1 MYVKIDYA
9 IIIPCITRIT
19 STIFMLDKYLKD
31 TIKGDM
37 MENNDSLFGKCP
49 YFTAQKV
56 FSGKWSIL
64 IMYCLND
71 GALRYGELQR
81 RMGDITQATL
91 TKQLRMLEDFGLVS
105 RYVYSEIPPKVE
117 YSLTDLGKAFNPVL
131 EQFRIWGDKYIE
143 SLKNK

>member
-1 MYVKIDYA
+1 MYVKIDYV
-9 IIIPCITRIT
+9 IIITCIAIIT
-19 STIFMLDKYLKD
+19 STIFIRGKYLKD
-31 TIKGDM
+31 TIKGDI
-37 MENNDSLFGKCP
+37 MENSDSLFGKCP

-64 IMYCLND
+64 IMYHLND

-81 RMGDITQATL
+81 RMYDITQATL

-117 YSLTDLGKAFNPVL
+117 YSLTDLGTAFNPVL

-143 SLKNK
+143 SLKNE

>member
-9 IIIPCITRIT
+9 IMISCTTKIT
-19 STIFMLDKYLKD
+19 STIFKQCKYIKD
-31 TIKGDM
+31 TIGGNI
-37 MENNDSLFGKCP
+37 MENTNSLFGKCP

-64 IMYCLND
+64 IMYHLNE
-71 GALRYGELQR
+71 GPLRYGELQR
-81 RMGDITQATL
+81 RMDDITQATL

-117 YSLTDLGKAFNPVL
+117 YSLTDLGKAFRPVL
-131 EQFRIWGDKYIE
+131 KEFRIWGDKYIE
-143 SLKNK
+143 YIKSK